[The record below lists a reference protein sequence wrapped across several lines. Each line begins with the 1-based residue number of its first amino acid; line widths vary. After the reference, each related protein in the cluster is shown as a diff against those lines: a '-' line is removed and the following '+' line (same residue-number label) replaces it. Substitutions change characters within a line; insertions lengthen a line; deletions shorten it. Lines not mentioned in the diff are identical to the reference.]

1 MLERNQGGIAMNEAI
16 EQLKSIC
23 EGKENTEKVEISV
36 LRLNRIIKALESTM
50 NDSNKSD
57 ECD

>member
-1 MLERNQGGIAMNEAI
+1 MNEVI
-16 EQLKSIC
+16 EQLKNIC

-50 NDSNKSD
+50 NDSNHSD
-57 ECD
+57 KCD